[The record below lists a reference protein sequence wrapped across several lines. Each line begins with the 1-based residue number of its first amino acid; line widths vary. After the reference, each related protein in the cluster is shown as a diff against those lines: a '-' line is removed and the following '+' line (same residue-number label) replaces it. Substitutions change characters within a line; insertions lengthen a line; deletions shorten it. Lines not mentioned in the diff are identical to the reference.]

1 MRKSNPD
8 DVRSDFAAGL
18 ADVIAFYN
26 AANAV
31 ISGDKNKTLLVE
43 HTFLAAAVLW
53 ESFLSDLLIAYINRN
68 AARFAV
74 HLKDA
79 LETELTPKQREI
91 YTRYAALAIPQH
103 ITKADVVAL
112 IDANGN
118 NITFSNFAAIED
130 AAGRWLVPANADHIT
145 GRSALEK
152 ATVNAAIAIRNHI
165 AHRSQRSLTAMN
177 LALAAG
183 VFHNTGRGRGAN
195 AVRHVGSFLKAV
207 PVGMQEARITIYL
220 NAMGAVAAAM

>member
-8 DVRSDFAAGL
+8 DVRNDFAAGL

-26 AANAV
+26 AANTV
-31 ISGDKNKTLLVE
+31 LPGDKNKTLLVE

-68 AARFAV
+68 AGRFAV

-79 LETELTPKQREI
+79 LETELSPKQREI
-91 YTRYAALAIPQH
+91 YSRYTTLAIPQH
-103 ITKADVVAL
+103 ITKSDVVAL

-118 NITFSNFAAIED
+118 NITFSNFPAIE
-130 AAGRWLVPANADHIT
+130 AAAAKWLVAAHAARVAGRSNLD
-145 GRSALEK
+145 K
-152 ATVNAAIAIRNHI
+152 ATINAAIAIRNHI

-177 LALAAG
+177 VALAAG
-183 VFHNTGRGRGAN
+183 VFHNTGRGRGPN
-195 AVRHVGSFLKAV
+195 AVRHVGSFLKAI
-207 PVGMQEARITIYL
+207 PAGRQEPRITIYL
-220 NAMGAVAAAM
+220 NAMGAIAAAM